1 MVKKKNDTKKHCPSY
16 KHFFEPTLKA
26 LDMLGGSG
34 SNEEIYK
41 KVLEITNL
49 TKEVVEEMH
58 TFTMSEVEY
67 KLMWARTY
75 LKNFG
80 AVENSKQGV
89 WALTVKG
96 AKMLKSGEI
105 NPKEIS
111 QFTNKKHGQDTSE
124 ADSETDDVPEE
135 EKKDWREQISD
146 ILRNMNPYS
155 FEKLAQRLL
164 RECGFSEVRVT
175 KKSGDGGIDGT
186 GKLRIQGIFSF
197 NVAFQCKRYK
207 GKVGAEEIRNFRG
220 SLEQNIEKGVLITT
234 GSFTPDA
241 KEEASKPGR
250 RLIDLMDGEELIDKL
265 AEYNIGLKEVKS
277 YEIDED
283 FFNSLDEE

>member
-1 MVKKKNDTKKHCPSY
+1 MVKNTSKKLCPSY

-26 LDMLGGSG
+26 LDILGGSG

-49 TKEVVEEMH
+49 SKDVVEEMH

-80 AVENSKQGV
+80 AIESSKQGV

-96 AKMLKSGEI
+96 ALLLKSGKI
-105 NPKEIS
+105 NTKEITL
-111 QFTNKKHGQDTSE
+111 FTNKKHGKVVPEVDTE
-124 ADSETDDVPEE
+124 DVPAEE
-135 EKKDWREQISD
+135 RKNWREQIAD
-146 ILRNMNPYS
+146 ILFNMDAYA

-207 GKVGAEEIRNFRG
+207 GKVGAPEIRDFRG
-220 SLEQNIEKGVLITT
+220 SLDQNIEKGVLITT
-234 GSFTPDA
+234 GSFTQDA
-241 KEEASKPGR
+241 KEEASSPGKR
-250 RLIDLMDGEELIDKL
+250 VIDLMDGEELINKL
-265 AEYNIGLKEVKS
+265 AEYGIGLHEVKS

-283 FFNSLDEE
+283 FFNSLEEE